1 LQSSTMPTIQPS
13 RSSPKRRVRGATTLE
28 VITAAS
34 ITTIVLF
41 SSIMVLIAG
50 VGSWARGVGKINAE
64 NRCRQLV
71 RSVANEVRSAMSVT
85 VDGDGLGLSY
95 RMPKLDSNGDVIAP
109 VEWDGVERRIEL
121 VEDRLVQTI
130 GDTTRVLAEDVSLTD
145 PEAPDGSPDIRIFTP
160 GSGSITRQLTIHIV
174 TQSYGKGQEIETAR
188 ARETVYL
195 RNIPELTR

>member
-1 LQSSTMPTIQPS
+1 MHRRIQSPS
-13 RSSPKRRVRGATTLE
+13 RRRVRGTTTLE
-28 VITAAS
+28 VITAAT
-34 ITTIVLF
+34 ITTLVLF

-71 RSVANEVRSAMSVT
+71 RTVANEVRSAMSVT
-85 VDGDGLGLSY
+85 VDADGLGLSY
-95 RMPKLDSNGDVIAP
+95 RMPKLDANGDVIAP

-121 VEDRLVQTI
+121 VDGQLVQTI
-130 GDTTRVLAEDVSLTD
+130 GDANRVLARDVVLTD

-195 RNIPELTR
+195 RNIPQLTR